1 MGIFSFLFGTLIGKI
16 ASAIVGIVVLAIAFV
31 VVVIV
36 LAAAGG
42 PGACSPGGGVIM
54 VDGANAARF
63 QEKWDSFNGILDGGS
78 PSSVSFNESE
88 ITSRFDQFVKEYS
101 DDVKDIRV
109 CIHEGFGE
117 VTGTLDAFLG
127 IDAKFRGTGN
137 ARFDGPHPDVEFT
150 DIDIGN
156 VPGWLLR
163 PFEGLLEDAVEEL
176 MEEIDL
182 THSYTPTLAEGQAQV
197 AGVPKSTKEPTELID

>member
-1 MGIFSFLFGTLIGKI
+1 MGIFGFLFGTLIGKI
-16 ASAIVGIVVLAIAFV
+16 VSAIVGIVILAIVFV

-42 PGACSPGGGVIM
+42 PGACSPGGSVIT

-63 QEKWDSFNGILDGGS
+63 QEKWDSFDTILDRGS

-88 ITSRFDQFVKEYS
+88 ITSRFDQFIKENS
-101 DDVKDIRV
+101 NDVRDIRV

-117 VTGTLDAFLG
+117 FSGTLEAFAG
-127 IDAKFRGTGN
+127 IDAKFSSSGN
-137 ARFDGPHPDVEFT
+137 ASFDGPHPDVEFI

-156 VPGWLLR
+156 VPGWLLK

-176 MEEIDL
+176 IEKIDL
-182 THSYTPTLAEGQAQV
+182 THSYMPTLAEGQAQV
-197 AGVPKSTKEPTELID
+197 AGVP